1 MLNTQLILDRISEI
15 NTSLERLEKIG
26 DNELNNF
33 LENHDSQDIA
43 SYRLLIVIES
53 CISICQ
59 HLTAKLLKK
68 SPESYANCFE
78 MLADHE
84 IISKDLSLKLQN
96 MARFRNMLVHIYWN
110 IDYKQVYAII
120 KT

>member
-15 NTSLERLEKIG
+15 NTSLERLEIIG
-26 DNELNNF
+26 ENELEEF
-33 LENHDSQDIA
+33 LGNLDYQDIA

-68 SPESYANCFE
+68 APESYANCFE
-78 MLADHE
+78 MLSDQD
-84 IISKDLSLKLQN
+84 IISKDLSFKLQN

-110 IDYKQVYAII
+110 IDYNRFMA
-120 KT
+120 